1 MGEKK
6 NKKIYFHLKLNFRQE
21 MEEKKIKSNIDNIT
35 QVEEHLL
42 ISKKNKT
49 KILFILE
56 NQQYDIQAMSYLSS

>member
-1 MGEKK
+1 
-6 NKKIYFHLKLNFRQE
+6 